1 MSVSKYNHERYYD
14 PTPYA
19 AVMAIEREEK
29 ENRRRPLVFI
39 CSPFAGD
46 VERNLQ
52 NARLYCKYAVEQG
65 AIPLAPHLL
74 YPQFLDDRDK
84 AQCSLGISFGLVLLG
99 KCDELWVFGSTITKG
114 MRVEIERAQARGIK
128 IRFFINQGKEAVT

>member
-19 AVMAIEREEK
+19 ALMAIEREEK

-74 YPQFLDDRDK
+74 YPQFLRTG
-84 AQCSLGISFGLVLLG
+84 AFG
-99 KCDELWVFGSTITKG
+99 E
-114 MRVEIERAQARGIK
+114 MR
-128 IRFFINQGKEAVT
+128 